1 MRLWFPNWTQFKR
14 GRPINGS
21 PSKGAVVNLPKI
33 LCKEHRAPVILAVIL
48 TFVGWNAFGF
58 GWFGL
63 PSLGFVTSGGA
74 EQLAVAK
81 MEKVAVP
88 HAAQLC
94 AIRFNEQSPAIVAVK
109 QATMNLSYTGFIAS
123 WNACL
128 STSVTCAPAALTTA
142 SDFSSRSSHS
152 LRM

>member
-1 MRLWFPNWTQFKR
+1 M
-14 GRPINGS
+14 
-21 PSKGAVVNLPKI
+21 NLPKI
-33 LCKEHRAPVILAVIL
+33 LRKEHRAPVILAVIL

-88 HAAQLC
+88 LAAQLC
-94 AIRFNEQSPAIVAVK
+94 AIKFNEQSPAVVTAK
-109 QATMNLSYTGFIAS
+109 QAKLKTAGYTFARSEQLDKAWVTLGDSRNENQRVID
-123 WNACL
+123 ACATL
-128 STSVTCAPAALTTA
+128 ILAAHAQKSADLKK
-142 SDFSSRSSHS
+142 
-152 LRM
+152 